1 MQDIIVSVADFKAHL
16 SRFLSESR
24 KTGNRIIIMNRKKPV
39 ATVLPFDE
47 NGTGTHPGSGG
58 LASLAGAWTDFKEIA
73 DDIMDVYNTRGT
85 GNYREISL

>member
-16 SRFLSESR
+16 SRLLSESK

-47 NGTGTHPGSGG
+47 NGINTNIGKGG
-58 LASLAGAWTDFKEIA
+58 LASLAGTWTDFEEIA
-73 DDIMDVYNTRGT
+73 DDVMNVYNTRGDDR
-85 GNYREISL
+85 YREISL

>member
-1 MQDIIVSVADFKAHL
+1 MHDIIVSIADFKAHL

-47 NGTGTHPGSGG
+47 NGITAGIEKGG
-58 LASLAGAWTDFKEIA
+58 LASLTGTWTDFEEIA
-73 DDIMDVYNTRGT
+73 DDVLNVHNTRGT
-85 GNYREISL
+85 EGYREISL

>member
-1 MQDIIVSVADFKAHL
+1 MTDIIVSVADFKAHL

-47 NGTGTHPGSGG
+47 NGINTGIEKGG
-58 LASLAGAWTDFKEIA
+58 LASLAGAWTDFEEIA
-73 DDIMDVYNTRGT
+73 ADIMDVYNTRGAES
-85 GNYREISL
+85 YREISL